1 MRILFAVVLV
11 VSPAV
16 ASAAHPLTTLLKS
29 LPEVESV
36 MEQPGDSGGQV
47 IIHLRDWHYV
57 DFDSFTADLR
67 DSDPNIS
74 DGDLDEAYR
83 DHLRLVQAVQ
93 AEQRRLIRRLIRA
106 GVRTVYLEG
115 LTPGIEPV
123 FPVICRAVCSGDK
136 PSLTDLF
143 ELPNPLAMR
152 SAGQLLAEGEALT
165 IRAADSDQTL
175 AECNPIDE
183 SGRFREVALETL
195 ERREDHMIRTVT
207 GSAKQPVLLLL
218 GGGHDLSNN
227 AARVEGDT
235 PGLIVVTT
243 RQYATASAQL
253 KD

>member
-1 MRILFAVVLV
+1 MRILFAAVLL

-16 ASAAHPLTTLLKS
+16 ASSAHPLTTLLKS

-36 MEQPGDSGGQV
+36 SEQSGDSGDHV

-67 DSDPNIS
+67 DSDPDIS
-74 DGDLDEAYR
+74 DGDLERAYR

-123 FPVICRAVCSGDK
+123 FPVICRAVCSNDK
-136 PSLTDLF
+136 PSLTELF

-152 SAGQLLAEGEALT
+152 SAGQLLADGEALT
-165 IRAADSDQTL
+165 IRAVDSEQTL

-183 SGRFREVALETL
+183 SGQFREVAVETI
-195 ERREDHMIRTVT
+195 ERREDHMVRTA

-227 AARVEGDT
+227 VARVERDA

-243 RQYATASAQL
+243 HQYAAASGQTE
-253 KD
+253 D